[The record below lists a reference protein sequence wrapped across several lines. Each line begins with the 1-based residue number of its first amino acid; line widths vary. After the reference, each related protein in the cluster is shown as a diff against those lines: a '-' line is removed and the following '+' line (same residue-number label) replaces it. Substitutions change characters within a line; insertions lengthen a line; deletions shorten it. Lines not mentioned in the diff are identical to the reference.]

1 MFQNNGII
9 NLKYKISI
17 KSSKPQASCLL
28 VESSKYK
35 VDSDGNPI
43 KKYLLYDN
51 NERTG
56 YRELTKDEVANM
68 ILSLEKNEGH
78 TNGSNS

>member
-1 MFQNNGII
+1 MTYPQDYPRFPQDYPRLTFKFEKDENG
-9 NLKYKISI
+9 K
-17 KSSKPQASCLL
+17 L
-28 VESSKYK
+28 VL
-35 VDSDGNPI
+35 DSDGNPI

-56 YRELTKDEVANM
+56 YRELTKDEVVNM
-68 ILSLEKNEGH
+68 FLSSEKNEGH

>member
-1 MFQNNGII
+1 MTYPQDYPRLTFKFEKDENG
-9 NLKYKISI
+9 K
-17 KSSKPQASCLL
+17 L
-28 VESSKYK
+28 VL
-35 VDSDGNPI
+35 DSDGNPI

-68 ILSLEKNEGH
+68 ILSIEKREGNS
-78 TNGSNS
+78 NGSNS